1 MTTTMNATTER
12 ENPGEEEVMTTT
24 SRPDSSSGG
33 LVTEGLLDDFMAKV
47 NRGDLALVSPEC
59 LSGMSGEVSA
69 AMMVCSRSRLPS
81 RRYSESQASDRST
94 THRCL
99 TGMHVCRDGFLT
111 ISILRRSRAARLSR
125 P

>member
-47 NRGDLALVSPEC
+47 NRGDLALVRPEC
-59 LSGMSGEVSA
+59 LSGMSGE
-69 AMMVCSRSRLPS
+69 
-81 RRYSESQASDRST
+81 
-94 THRCL
+94 
-99 TGMHVCRDGFLT
+99 G
-111 ISILRRSRAARLSR
+111 
-125 P
+125 